1 MIKVESLLYK
11 LDMRLNKVAVLEH
24 QVIPL
29 ENKILSLN
37 EAQLKLVKVKM
48 DPNNPLNIGFDAN
61 KKRYEDLENLV
72 EDMGDH
78 PLTLGLTDSRLNE
91 WSANLEGLIPRYMF
105 YVDAYILAD
114 KGECR
119 NKVLYVNKGLAK
131 HADIL
136 TLLAN
141 SSWRPSFEYEETFS
155 TISSFNVS
163 IYTDGTFTPSKI
175 YLSYVRYPQ
184 VIDYPGYIHFDGT
197 ESVKSDCELHDY
209 LEDELLNFA
218 TDELAMDT
226 ENIPAVQMTQE
237 RKKTSE

>member
-114 KGECR
+114 KGECK

-163 IYTDGTFTPSKI
+163 VYTDGTFTPSKI

>member
-1 MIKVESLLYK
+1 
-11 LDMRLNKVAVLEH
+11 MRLNKVAVLEH

-114 KGECR
+114 KGECK

>member
-114 KGECR
+114 KGECK

>member
-1 MIKVESLLYK
+1 MIHVESLLYK

-29 ENKILSLN
+29 ENKILALN

-72 EDMGDH
+72 EDMSDH
-78 PLTLGLTDSRLNE
+78 PLTLKLTDPRLNE
-91 WSANLEGLIPRYMF
+91 WSASLEGITPRYMF
-105 YVDAYILAD
+105 YVDAYIVAD
-114 KGECR
+114 KGDCK
-119 NKVLYVNKGLAK
+119 NKILYVNKGLAK

-155 TISSFNVS
+155 VVSNYNVS
-163 IYTDGTFTPSKI
+163 VYTDGTFTPSKI
-175 YLSYVRYPQ
+175 YLSYVRYPKI
-184 VIDYPGYIHFDGT
+184 IDYPGYVHFDGT
-197 ESVKSDCELHDY
+197 LSVKSDSELHHY

-218 TDELAMDT
+218 VDELAMDT

-237 RKKTSE
+237 RIKTSE

>member
-1 MIKVESLLYK
+1 MIQVESLLYK
-11 LDMRLNKVAVLEH
+11 LDMKLNKVAVLEH

-29 ENKILSLN
+29 ENKILALN
-37 EAQLKLVKVKM
+37 EAQLKLVKVKV

-78 PLTLGLTDSRLNE
+78 PLVLTQTDAKLNE
-91 WSANLEGLIPRYMF
+91 WSAGLDGLTPRYMF
-105 YVDAYILAD
+105 YVDAYVVAD
-114 KGECR
+114 KGDCKD
-119 NKVLYVNKGLAK
+119 KVLYVNKGLAK

-155 TISSFNVS
+155 VVSNFNISV
-163 IYTDGTFTPSKI
+163 YTDGTFIPTKI
-175 YLSYVRYPQ
+175 YVSYLRYPQ
-184 VIDYPGYIHFDGT
+184 TIDYPGYVHFDGT
-197 ESVKSDCELHDY
+197 DSVKSDSELHHY

-218 TDELAMDT
+218 VSELAMDT
-226 ENIPAVQMTQE
+226 ENMPAVQMTQE
-237 RKKTSE
+237 RIKTSE